1 MPSRFVSA
9 LREIEPEWIDYNG
22 HLNMAYYNVLF
33 DTTVDEVY
41 EKIGFGPAYQKT
53 GFTSY
58 VAEFH
63 VCYLRELKLGDEVKV
78 SFQIVDFDEK
88 RIHTY
93 QEIWHRDGWCA
104 ATAEGM
110 VLHIDQ
116 SGPKVAPMPDHI
128 LEALRD
134 FHTPMDTLPDTAKV
148 RRQIG
153 IRR

>member
-1 MPSRFVSA
+1 MSAPFTSA
-9 LREIEPEWIDYNG
+9 LRPILPEWIDYNG
-22 HLNMAYYNVLF
+22 HMNMAYYNVLF
-33 DTTVDEVY
+33 DTAVDEVY
-41 EKIGFGPAYQKT
+41 GLIGFGPDYQKT

-78 SFQIVDFDEK
+78 TFQVVDFDEK
-88 RIHTY
+88 RVHTY

-116 SGPKVAPMPDHI
+116 SGPKVAPMPAHI
-128 LEALRD
+128 LAALETY
-134 FHTPMDTLPDTAKV
+134 HVPKDTLPASARIG
-148 RRQIG
+148 RRIG
-153 IRR
+153 ITR